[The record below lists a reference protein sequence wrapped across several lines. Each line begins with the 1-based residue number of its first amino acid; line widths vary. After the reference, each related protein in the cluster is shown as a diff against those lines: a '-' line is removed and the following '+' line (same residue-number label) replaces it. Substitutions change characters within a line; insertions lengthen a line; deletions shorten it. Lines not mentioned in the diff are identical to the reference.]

1 MNVPVPAVPVP
12 KNIPLAIAVVAIA
25 FMCGAYLLFLWA
37 SWQQYQRDRNLRDER
52 IDELLARLPAK
63 KAAAE

>member
-1 MNVPVPAVPVP
+1 MNVPVPAVP
-12 KNIPLAIAVVAIA
+12 KNIPLALAMVAIA

-52 IDELLARLPAK
+52 IDELLSRLPK
-63 KAAAE
+63 KQATSE